1 MYKNYIFDL
10 YGTLADIHTD
20 ESDISLWQKT
30 AELYTKNGAA
40 YSAKQLQADY
50 IKAVQDEKK
59 AVHTLHP
66 EYEHIDIKIEKVFS
80 LLYRNKGVAC
90 GDNDKLTLETAL
102 FFRQCSREYIKL
114 YDGIADLLDD
124 LKKAGGRVYLLTN
137 AQRSFTWEELK
148 LLGILDK
155 FDGILISSDIECSKP
170 DIHFFKAILSRFDL
184 KAEESIMS
192 GNDPTA
198 DIRGAKAAG
207 LSALYIHT
215 NISPE
220 FNPKCGADFII
231 PNGDTLKMRDYLL

>member
-30 AELYTKNGAA
+30 AEYYTKNGAA
-40 YSAKQLQADY
+40 YTAKQLQDEY
-50 IKAVQDEKK
+50 IKAVENEKK
-59 AVHTLHP
+59 AVRKQHP
-66 EYEHIDIKIEKVFS
+66 EYKHIDIKIEKVFS

-90 GDNDKLTLETAL
+90 KDSDKLTLDTAL
-102 FFRQCSREYIKL
+102 YFRKWSRDYIKL
-114 YDGIADLLDD
+114 YDGIAQLLDD
-124 LKKAGGRVYLLTN
+124 LKKAGGNVYLLTN
-137 AQRSFTWEELK
+137 AQRAFTWDELQI
-148 LLGILDK
+148 LGILDK
-155 FDGILISSDIECSKP
+155 FDGILISSDAECSKP
-170 DIHFFKAILSRFDL
+170 DIHFYKAILSRFDL
-184 KAEESIMS
+184 KAEESIMT

-215 NISPE
+215 NISPAFDPE
-220 FNPKCGADFII
+220 CGADFII